1 MIVAEPEITD
11 VADLKTIDSNKTV
24 EAIIYLQAH
33 EISNHGFLEHYFN
46 FAAYNEL
53 PRRANVKNVVL
64 TVLLCIM
71 IQWLPTI
78 RNLYD
83 TLLPEPELPK
93 TYHIKHQHEQLT
105 DTTPFLNVN
114 NQQYEDPEQEKL
126 TNHFPLATILEV
138 NPQNYQSFQAFKKI
152 SQEHPTPWYYGNRI
166 KDAHERKE
174 TNGTGWK
181 FAVTLPLE
189 YYKGKL
195 VVKNSLIRDS
205 NQEFPGTFL
214 SVPYYHVL
222 CLKNEHT
229 HRSGYTILEK
239 LNHTSTT
246 KDLDSGKK
254 IVRYESRANPTTKES
269 STSGNKTLSRQ

>member
-1 MIVAEPEITD
+1 NMATTSKMDPRYEEKGKMIVAEPEITD

-64 TVLLCIM
+64 TVMLCIT

-114 NQQYEDPEQEKL
+114 NQQYDDLEQEKL

-152 SQEHPTPWYYGNRI
+152 SQEHPTPWVRAWNELCGNRI
-166 KDAHERKE
+166 KDAHESYPFVSLVSDVAPAKLIVVGPIAYAPLYGNRK
-174 TNGTGWK
+174 
-181 FAVTLPLE
+181 
-189 YYKGKL
+189 
-195 VVKNSLIRDS
+195 
-205 NQEFPGTFL
+205 
-214 SVPYYHVL
+214 
-222 CLKNEHT
+222 
-229 HRSGYTILEK
+229 
-239 LNHTSTT
+239 
-246 KDLDSGKK
+246 
-254 IVRYESRANPTTKES
+254 
-269 STSGNKTLSRQ
+269 